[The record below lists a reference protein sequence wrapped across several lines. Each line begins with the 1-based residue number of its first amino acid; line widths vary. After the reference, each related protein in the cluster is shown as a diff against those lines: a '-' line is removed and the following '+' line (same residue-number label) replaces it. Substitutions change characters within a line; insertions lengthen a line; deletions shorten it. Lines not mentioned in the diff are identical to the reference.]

1 MDILSNAEFDR
12 ILRYALLGAQRTDWD
27 RIMDTDAAV
36 LPEPI
41 FSPRYLRRRARMLK
55 EPFRNI
61 DGIEFYRIGDDIFS
75 GDEKL
80 ATVKHDAFDGIMPIT
95 GWTYVENC
103 PFGTRSD
110 YAKHISNADR
120 VWDVELNNSV
130 SSFTVAALAGIT
142 GLAIGNAIPG
152 LSGQIAGVLAAAAAG
167 QAKVDAPFGNTT
179 ALYVKERVMGHET
192 LSSIYR
198 MSVFFMYKGAALKN
212 PIEDAVKIMYQYRS

>member
-75 GDEKL
+75 GDVMAWPQSNMMPL
-80 ATVKHDAFDGIMPIT
+80 MALCLLPDGHMWKIVHLERPIMPNTFQMLT
-95 GWTYVENC
+95 GCGMW
-103 PFGTRSD
+103 
-110 YAKHISNADR
+110 
-120 VWDVELNNSV
+120 NSIIA
-130 SSFTVAALAGIT
+130 SAAL
-142 GLAIGNAIPG
+142 L
-152 LSGQIAGVLAAAAAG
+152 
-167 QAKVDAPFGNTT
+167 
-179 ALYVKERVMGHET
+179 
-192 LSSIYR
+192 
-198 MSVFFMYKGAALKN
+198 
-212 PIEDAVKIMYQYRS
+212 

>member
-1 MDILSNAEFDR
+1 VDILSNAEFDR

-95 GWTYVENC
+95 GWTYAKDCIC
-103 PFGTRSD
+103 PIFLFGR
-110 YAKHISNADR
+110 K
-120 VWDVELNNSV
+120 
-130 SSFTVAALAGIT
+130 
-142 GLAIGNAIPG
+142 AIC
-152 LSGQIAGVLAAAAAG
+152 
-167 QAKVDAPFGNTT
+167 
-179 ALYVKERVMGHET
+179 
-192 LSSIYR
+192 
-198 MSVFFMYKGAALKN
+198 
-212 PIEDAVKIMYQYRS
+212 